1 MFSFITQNW
10 RATPLVSYQ
19 TIVHLISNT
28 RTTAGLKIKAAEVN
42 RSEVIQRNYIDEPGH
57 NLDPQNFLVAVKITD
72 ALRKAHRYAADYQDI
87 TDKDGNVWKG
97 ALYNPQ
103 RILDD

>member
-28 RTTAGLKIKAAEVN
+28 RTSAGLKIKAILTRKTYPTGIEVPA
-42 RSEVIQRNYIDEPGH
+42 SEMAKLNLKPDAFHGDWNYS
-57 NLDPQNFLVAVKITD
+57 LLPQ
-72 ALRKAHRYAADYQDI
+72 
-87 TDKDGNVWKG
+87 
-97 ALYNPQ
+97 
-103 RILDD
+103 